1 MIWWYVEYDCG
12 KSDRFRVLFQLPVQ
26 VVLSLTFHKIPLLS
40 SLLLHA
46 IVRVGFLRGYT
57 TASQSTTSI
66 TRNCLSAWVW
76 KMGRVAAGCVGYALL
91 GVAE

>member
-1 MIWWYVEYDCG
+1 MSMTAVKVIDLGFCFNCLCKWC
-12 KSDRFRVLFQLPVQ
+12 
-26 VVLSLTFHKIPLLS
+26 SLTFHKIPLLS